1 MTSKP
6 ILLALTAIIST
17 VAPLH
22 AVDNPTAAPQV
33 VLLKLDD
40 VVQNNLGSSP
50 VPIRWQKTADYLKA
64 NNIKGSFGII
74 CESLEKDNSAYFQWI
89 KDIQQAGLIEFWL
102 HGYHLK
108 KADEPGEFE
117 HGTAAEQQV
126 IFTKSEA
133 LAKAKLG
140 FPLTAFGPHWSGMT
154 EATDEAL
161 EAVPEIKIWL
171 YGPKQPKHFTRLSI
185 ERIMALENPT
195 FVPDAVKF
203 KATYEKAAA
212 KREVLVL
219 QGHPNQWDDKRWTGF
234 VEIID
239 FLKSKNVVFMTPSEY
254 LKKVSSK

>member
-1 MTSKP
+1 MIPKFLSALAVLLSACTS
-6 ILLALTAIIST
+6 LQGADTTTAS
-17 VAPLH
+17 
-22 AVDNPTAAPQV
+22 PQV
-33 VLLKLDD
+33 ILLKLDD

-64 NNIKGSFGII
+64 NHIKGSFGII
-74 CESLEKDNSAYFQWI
+74 CESLEKDNPAYYQWI

-108 KADEPGEFE
+108 KNGEPGEFE
-117 HGTAAEQQV
+117 HGTAAEQQA
-126 IFTKSEA
+126 ILAKSEA

-140 FPLTAFGPHWSGMT
+140 FPLAAFGPHWSGMT

-161 EAVPEIKIWL
+161 EAVPEIKTWL
-171 YGPKQPKHFTRLSI
+171 YGPKQPKHYTRLSI

-195 FVPDAVKF
+195 FVPDPVKF

-212 KREVLVL
+212 NQAVLVL
-219 QGHPNQWDDKRWTGF
+219 QGHPNQWDDKRWAGF

-254 LKKVSSK
+254 LQKVSGK